1 MDTLF
6 SGIEI
11 TLQEVLKNKEARA
24 ALQRELLAQYKAPI
38 ISFTINMPG
47 QVKLSPA
54 SRFLHKTGLERLKKS
69 LEAAGL
75 SIHAIQTVENNTG
88 LEAFFSVAAEPRLLK
103 KIACQIED
111 EDEVG
116 RLFDMDVLALDGV
129 PISRTILKLPQRK
142 CFICEQVA
150 VFCARSRRHTS
161 AELLAKIKQIIMA
174 VQG

>member
-6 SGIEI
+6 SGLEI

-47 QVKLSPA
+47 KVKLSPA
-54 SRFLHKTGLERLKKS
+54 SRFLHKTGLERLKKA
-69 LEAAGL
+69 LEAAGF
-75 SIHAIQTVENNTG
+75 SIHAIRTVENNTG
-88 LEAFFSVAAEPRLLK
+88 LEAFFSVAAEAWLLK
-103 KIACQIED
+103 KIACQI

-116 RLFDMDVLALDGV
+116 RLFDMDVLAMDGV
-129 PISRTILKLPQRK
+129 PISRTTLKLPQRK

-161 AELLAKIKQIIMA
+161 EELLAKIKQVIMA